1 MREGA
6 GGKAPMDRPASKAP
20 ACSGGKLLF
29 APMTPPDPAPEPV
42 VPNLEETEE
51 SVLEGDTPYAPGS
64 ARAALAQRPFRIV
77 WLGSLA
83 SNVGTWMQN
92 VALGAFAFKLT
103 GSSGFVALLGFAQLG
118 PLLLLSIVGGLL
130 ADTVDRRWLL
140 IGCQVEQMVLSFV
153 LAVVVQQDDP
163 SKTALF
169 LCVLALGVGN
179 ALNAPTLSAVLPQLV
194 GKRDLAGAVSLQSVQ
209 LNLSRVV
216 GPAIAGL
223 ILPTVGTAGV
233 FAINGVT
240 YVFAIVSLFLVT
252 IPRPYPSFGEQGL
265 RKLVGGFVVA
275 RRDRLVRRCL
285 LTIASI
291 SFFCLPFIGLLPVLA
306 GRNLDLDVEGTA
318 YGILFACFG
327 AGAALGAIA
336 VGTVLVHRSK
346 AAAVRVGLLL
356 FGLSLAVFA
365 LLRAPLPAYPVVF
378 LVGLFY
384 FATVTS
390 LSTVLQSHLDEHV
403 RGRVMA
409 LWIMGF
415 GGTVPFG
422 LLAGGFLAER
432 TSVTT
437 VVLIGA
443 AVAVVLAALA
453 DVRADDQS
461 VASAGSSSTSGSG
474 ASGGRR

>member
-1 MREGA
+1 MATTDPSE
-6 GGKAPMDRPASKAP
+6 PA
-20 ACSGGKLLF
+20 
-29 APMTPPDPAPEPV
+29 

-92 VALGAFAFKLT
+92 VALGAFAFELT

-130 ADTVDRRWLL
+130 ADTIDRKWLL
-140 IGCQVEQMVLSFV
+140 IGCQVQQMVLSFV
-153 LAVVVQQDDP
+153 LAVVVRQDSP

-169 LCVLALGVGN
+169 GCVLALGIGN

-194 GKRDLAGAVSLQSVQ
+194 GRRDLAGAVSLQSVQ

-223 ILPTVGTAGV
+223 VLPVIGTSGV
-233 FAINGVT
+233 FAVNGVS
-240 YVFAIVSLFLVT
+240 YVFAIGSLLLVA

-275 RRDRLVRRCL
+275 RRDPLVRRCL
-285 LTIASI
+285 LAITSI

-306 GRNLDLDVEGTA
+306 GRNLGLDVQGA
-318 YGILFACFG
+318 GYGALFACFG
-327 AGAALGAIA
+327 LGAALGAIA

-346 AAAVRVGLLL
+346 ATAVRVGLLL
-356 FGLSLAVFA
+356 FGLSLGAFA
-365 LLRAPLPAYPVVF
+365 LLRSPPPAYPVVF

-390 LSTVLQSHLDEHV
+390 LSTVLQSHLDEGV

-422 LLAGGFLAER
+422 LLTGGFVADR
-432 TSVTT
+432 TSVTL
-437 VVLIGA
+437 VVLAGA
-443 AVAVVLAALA
+443 AVALVLAAVT
-453 DVRADDQS
+453 DVRDD
-461 VASAGSSSTSGSG
+461 ATRAAAGG
-474 ASGGRR
+474 ALSGRRPRGT

>member
-1 MREGA
+1 MS
-6 GGKAPMDRPASKAP
+6 DTPAER
-20 ACSGGKLLF
+20 
-29 APMTPPDPAPEPV
+29 D
-42 VPNLEETEE
+42 VPNLEQTEDA
-51 SVLEGDTPYAPGS
+51 VLEGDTAYAPGS

-83 SNVGTWMQN
+83 SNIGTWMQN
-92 VALGAFAFKLT
+92 VALGAFAFHLT

-140 IGCQVEQMVLSFV
+140 VGCQVEQMVLSFV
-153 LAVVVQQDDP
+153 LAVVVRQDSP

-169 LCVLALGVGN
+169 VCVLALGIGN

-194 GKRDLAGAVSLQSVQ
+194 GRRDLAGAVSLQSVQ

-223 ILPTVGTAGV
+223 VLPIVGTSGV
-233 FAINGVT
+233 FAINGVS
-240 YVFAIVSLFLVT
+240 YVFAIATLLMVT
-252 IPRPYPSFGEQGL
+252 IPRPYPTFGEQGL
-265 RKLVGGFVVA
+265 RRLVGGFAVA

-285 LTIASI
+285 LAITSI

-306 GRNLDLDVEGTA
+306 GRNLDLDVQGVG

-327 AGAALGAIA
+327 LGAALGAIA

-346 AAAVRVGLLL
+346 AAAVRIGLLL
-356 FGLSLAVFA
+356 FGLALGVFA
-365 LLRAPLPAYPVVF
+365 VLRSPVPAYPVVF

-384 FATVTS
+384 FGTVTS
-390 LSTVLQSHLDEHV
+390 LSTVLQSHLDESV

-422 LLAGGFLAER
+422 LLAGGFIADR

-437 VVLIGA
+437 VVLGGAVVAVLLA
-443 AVAVVLAALA
+443 AVT
-453 DVRADDQS
+453 DVRAVDDQS
-461 VASAGSSSTSGSG
+461 TAITGTSSTSGSG
-474 ASGGRR
+474 ASEGRR